1 MITES
6 KEMYSKKVSGH
17 AFSSNKYFYS
27 CSQKISCNMG
37 VGNNTEGIKKP
48 IPFIATTRES
58 IFFSLKD
65 IDTRWHVHFV
75 VSNYRSQKLHHKE
88 I

>member
-1 MITES
+1 
-6 KEMYSKKVSGH
+6 MYSKKVSGH

-65 IDTRWHVHFV
+65 IDIRCMSILLFLII
-75 VSNYRSQKLHHKE
+75 YHK
-88 I
+88 ICTIKRFDVKHIF